1 MSASRAIW
9 VIGLV
14 VGLGLSC
21 PGRVSAGTASGT
33 DGPEASVAP
42 AAGDAPASRSVF
54 RQRDAAAARPWR
66 DSPPAQNGHAW
77 TDMPV
82 SVVEIPAPLTPGLGP
97 PGKVHHALS
106 LRLGAAEKAMQS
118 WGIQATDCRL
128 QFRAPT
134 KILQSRG
141 GVTIDAM
148 AQVRFGCRF

>member
-1 MSASRAIW
+1 MPGPRATW
-9 VIGLV
+9 FIGLV
-14 VGLGLSC
+14 VGAGLAC
-21 PGRVSAGTASGT
+21 PARASAGTP
-33 DGPEASVAP
+33 DGLQAPVAA
-42 AAGDAPASRSVF
+42 AAGDVPAARSVF
-54 RQRDAAAARPWR
+54 RHPDADPATPWR
-66 DSPPAQNGHAW
+66 DSRPAQGGTAW
-77 TDMPV
+77 TALPV
-82 SVVEIPAPLTPGLGP
+82 SVVEIPAPVTPGLGP

-134 KILQSRG
+134 KVLQSRG